1 MGASAVVNCQCT
13 GVGSWW
19 RARAQAVSSVR
30 NVFQIRDA
38 LLQALQGQ
46 DTQFD
51 FGDVESAAML
61 GSMADLQARR
71 HLRHLGRKRRVQ
83 GIKGVGVEV
92 VDRQDYPVAAD
103 VAGSEDP

>member
-1 MGASAVVNCQCT
+1 MGASAVVHCQCT

-19 RARAQAVSSVR
+19 RARAQAASSVR

-71 HLRHLGRKRRVQ
+71 HLGRKRRVQ
-83 GIKGVGVEV
+83 GVKGVGVEV